1 MAVAAVVL
9 YHAQVPFLS
18 GGYVGV
24 DIFFVISGFLIT
36 QHLSRS
42 LESEGRIRFGSFYA
56 RRARRILPASFVVL
70 VLTLVAAFIW
80 LPPLQ
85 LVGALRE
92 ATATALY
99 VPNLLFAAE
108 GTNYLAEDTPSIF
121 QHYWSL
127 GVEEQFYLAWPA
139 LLGIAFV
146 VGRTRRALIIVVIAV
161 TALAFVSSIVV
172 AGISQPWAFFSAPT
186 RAWEFGVGGLAAL
199 IGSRVVIPKPGVAS
213 VGGWA
218 GMLGI
223 IVAITLYN
231 DQTPFPGT
239 AAVLPVLSTVALLM
253 CETTGTRWGPGRV
266 LATRPFQFI
275 GLTSYSLYLVHWPLV
290 VVPQG
295 AVGYLHPL
303 PLWATLGL
311 SLLAVPAAY
320 LLHRLVETRAQTAPW
335 LALARPARTLGL
347 ALRASLV
354 VLAITVVATGVVSN
368 LRLDDGQRAR
378 DYAATNPP
386 EPTGYVPSNLVPS
399 LKDSADDN
407 PVLYEDGCHVNT
419 ASVDPSGCS
428 FGDDGEPT
436 IALFGDSHAAQWF
449 PALESFSSENGY
461 RIETHTKSSCPSVA
475 VPIDLA
481 GTPYEACREWR
492 EAVIAELRSN
502 PPAVVVLANY
512 GRVNLT
518 DETAD
523 YSSAWQSGLEK
534 TISALKEFTE
544 VVVIADTPDLGQTP
558 SICLSAHLGSTVDC
572 TVSADRALDAPSR
585 AAEIRAVA
593 RTGATL
599 VDLTPYLCSSS
610 ACPPILGN
618 VLVYRDAHHITA
630 TFSRAVSGVLSAQ
643 MTPLLSLPSEDG

>member
-9 YHAQVPFLS
+9 YHARVPFLS

-36 QHLSRS
+36 QHLARS
-42 LESEGRIRFGSFYA
+42 LESDGRIRFGAFYA

-70 VLTLVAAFIW
+70 ALTLVAAFIW

-92 ATATALY
+92 AAATALY

-146 VGRTRRALIIVVIAV
+146 LGRTRRTLIMMVIAV
-161 TALAFVSSIVV
+161 TVVAFVGSVILT
-172 AGISQPWAFFSAPT
+172 GISQPWAFFSAPT

-199 IGSRVVIPKPGVAS
+199 AGSRVVKLKPVVAS

-253 CETTGTRWGPGRV
+253 CETSGTTWGPGRV
-266 LATRPFQFI
+266 LATRPLQFI

-290 VVPQG
+290 VIPQ
-295 AVGYLHPL
+295 AAIGYLHPL

-311 SLLAVPAAY
+311 SLIAVPAAY
-320 LLHRLVETRAQTAPW
+320 LLHRLVETRAQTASW
-335 LALARPARTLGL
+335 LALGRPARTLGL
-347 ALRASLV
+347 AAAASLV
-354 VLAITVVATGVVSN
+354 VLATTAVGGGVVSN
-368 LRLDDGQRAR
+368 LRLDDGQEAR
-378 DYAATNPP
+378 DYAATTPP
-386 EPTGYVPSNLVPS
+386 EPTGYVPSNLTPS
-399 LKDSADDN
+399 LKESADDN
-407 PVLYEDGCHVNT
+407 PVLYEDGCHVDT

-428 FGDDGEPT
+428 FHPDGGPT

-449 PALESFSSENGY
+449 PALDSFSSDSGY
-461 RIETHTKSSCPSVA
+461 RLETHTKSSCPSVS

-481 GTPYEACREWR
+481 GTPYEACRAWR

-518 DETAD
+518 DAAAD
-523 YSSAWQSGLEK
+523 YGNAWQRGLEE
-534 TISALKEFTE
+534 TISALSEFTE

-558 SICLSAHLGSTVDC
+558 SICLSAHLSSTVDC

-585 AAEIRAVA
+585 AAEVRAVA
-593 RTGATL
+593 RTGATV

-610 ACPPILGN
+610 ACPPILGD

-630 TFSRAVSGVLSAQ
+630 TFSRALSGVLATQ
-643 MTPLLSLPSEDG
+643 MRPLLPSPSGDR